1 MIALFEAN
9 IIPITAA
16 VVIGLFTARWAFRR
30 GPAAAAATPPADP
43 EKSE

>member
-9 IIPITAA
+9 IVPMAA
-16 VVIGLFTARWAFRR
+16 AAVIGLLTARWAFRR
-30 GPAAAAATPPADP
+30 RPAAAAATPPAGP